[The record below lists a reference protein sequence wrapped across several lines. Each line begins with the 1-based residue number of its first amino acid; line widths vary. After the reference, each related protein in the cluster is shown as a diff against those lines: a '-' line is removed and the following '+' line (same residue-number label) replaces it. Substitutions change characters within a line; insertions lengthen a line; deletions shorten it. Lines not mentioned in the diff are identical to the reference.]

1 MSRAV
6 IIDQT
11 TTVATCLT
19 TDRQTSKPIII
30 ISQIIIII
38 KGEMECKNCDKYPQK
53 AQLRMPGTRS
63 VCAV

>member
-30 ISQIIIII
+30 ISQIIII